1 MNYHNMKR
9 VSINPHKKLHSRSVI
24 SHIGIATLSF
34 LTLILS
40 SCSDM
45 LSTESEMVEF
55 ERDNTLN
62 HPTDSVY
69 SVLGIIGKMQV
80 IADRTVLLGEVRAD
94 LMETTE
100 AASADLKRLANFN
113 LSEDNKY
120 NAVSDYYAVIN
131 NCNYYLA
138 YVDTAL
144 QRRGRNI
151 FQYEYAAV
159 KAFRA
164 WTYLQLAQIYG
175 AVPLVLTPVMTEM
188 EAQKAMEQEKKG
200 IMDICQYFIK
210 DLTPYAEVDL
220 PRFGDINGMESQ
232 RFFIPMRALLGDLC
246 LWAGQYQEAARWYH
260 NYLTEKK
267 NPILLNY
274 SNRIT
279 WPSVSEFV
287 RPIDSYSVTGT
298 TEVLSFIPMEQRV
311 FDGVVS
317 DLSNVFNSTEENRNY
332 FQLTP
337 SIAMHQLS
345 ADQTFC
351 IENRTNTQIDTIYVP
366 KKGLN
371 QEILVGD
378 LRFYSN
384 YKTSSVTRDSYSE
397 YNADYQT
404 IQKITRS
411 YVPTYR
417 RTMVYLRYAEALN
430 RAGLPQSAFS
440 VLKYGLCQE
449 NIVSYVDSL
458 ERDKAGELI
467 AFDANVFTKENTIGI
482 HSMGSGDSQINAY
495 YTLPMP
501 SAPLASKQD
510 TINYQI
516 PLVEDMIIN
525 EMALEGAF
533 EGYRFYDLMRIALR
547 RNDPNYLA
555 APISQRMGIRD
566 ENIYSLL
573 MDTKNW
579 YLPLK

>member
-1 MNYHNMKR
+1 MKR

-24 SHIGIATLSF
+24 SHIGIATLSL

-430 RAGLPQSAFS
+430 RAGHPQSAFS

>member
-1 MNYHNMKR
+1 MKR
-9 VSINPHKKLHSRSVI
+9 VSINPHKKLRSHSII
-24 SHIGIATLSF
+24 SHIGIATLSL
-34 LTLILS
+34 LTLVFT

-100 AASADLKRLANFN
+100 AASADLKRLASFN

-120 NAVSDYYAVIN
+120 NAVSDYYAIIN

-144 QRRGRNI
+144 QRRGRNL

-175 AVPLVLTPVMTEM
+175 AVPLVLTPVMTEL
-188 EAQKAMEQEKKG
+188 EAQKAMEQERKG
-200 IMDICQYFIK
+200 IMEICQYFIN
-210 DLTPYAEVDL
+210 DLTQYAEVEL

-260 NYLTEKK
+260 NYLTERKG
-267 NPILLNY
+267 PILLNY
-274 SNRIT
+274 TNRIS

-287 RPIDSYSVTGT
+287 RPVDSYSITGT
-298 TEVLSFIPMEQRV
+298 MEVLSFIPMEQRV

-317 DLSNVFNSTEENRNY
+317 DLSNVYNSTEENRNY
-332 FQLTP
+332 FQVTP
-337 SIAMHQLS
+337 SMAMRQLS

-351 IENRTNTQIDTIYVP
+351 IENKTNTQIDTIYVP

-378 LRFYSN
+378 LRLYSN
-384 YKTSSVTRDSYSE
+384 YKTSSVTRDTYSE
-397 YNADYQT
+397 YGADYQT
-404 IQKITRS
+404 IQKITRM

-440 VLKYGLCQE
+440 ILKYGLCQE
-449 NIVSYVDSL
+449 NIAAYVDSL

-467 AFDANVFTKENTIGI
+467 AFDANEFTKENTIGI
-482 HSMGSGDSQINAY
+482 HSLGSGDSQVNAY

-501 SAPLASKQD
+501 DAPLATRQD

-516 PLVEDMIIN
+516 PLVEDLIIN

-533 EGYRFYDLMRIALR
+533 EGYRFYDLMRVALR

-555 APISQRMGIRD
+555 APVSQRMGIRD
-566 ENIYSLL
+566 NNIYSLL

>member
-9 VSINPHKKLHSRSVI
+9 VSINPHKKLRSHSII
-24 SHIGIATLSF
+24 SHIGIATLSL
-34 LTLILS
+34 LTLVFT

-100 AASADLKRLANFN
+100 AASADLKRLASFN

-120 NAVSDYYAVIN
+120 NAVSDYYAIIN

-144 QRRGRNI
+144 QRRGRNL

-175 AVPLVLTPVMTEM
+175 AVPLVLTPVMTEL
-188 EAQKAMEQEKKG
+188 EAQKAMEQERKG
-200 IMDICQYFIK
+200 IMEICQYFIN
-210 DLTPYAEVDL
+210 DLTPYAEVEL

-260 NYLTEKK
+260 NYLTERKG
-267 NPILLNY
+267 PIMLNY
-274 SNRIT
+274 TNRIS

-287 RPIDSYSVTGT
+287 RPVDSYSVTGT
-298 TEVLSFIPMEQRV
+298 MEVLSFIPMEQRV

-317 DLSNVFNSTEENRNY
+317 DLSNVYNSTEENRNY
-332 FQLTP
+332 FQVTP
-337 SIAMHQLS
+337 SMAMRQLS

-351 IENRTNTQIDTIYVP
+351 IENKTNTQIDTIYVP

-378 LRFYSN
+378 LRLYSN
-384 YKTSSVTRDSYSE
+384 YKTSSVTRDTYSE
-397 YNADYQT
+397 YGADYQT
-404 IQKITRS
+404 IQKITRM

-440 VLKYGLCQE
+440 ILKYGLCQE
-449 NIVSYVDSL
+449 NIAAYVDSL

-467 AFDANVFTKENTIGI
+467 AFDANEFTKENTIGI
-482 HSMGSGDSQINAY
+482 HSMGSGDSQVNAY

-501 SAPLASKQD
+501 DAPLATRQD

-516 PLVEDMIIN
+516 PLVEDLIIN

-533 EGYRFYDLMRIALR
+533 EGYRFYDLMRVALR

-555 APISQRMGIRD
+555 APVSQRMGIRD
-566 ENIYSLL
+566 NNIYSLL

>member
-1 MNYHNMKR
+1 MKR

>member
-24 SHIGIATLSF
+24 SHIGIATLSL

-151 FQYEYAAV
+151 FQYEFAAV

-188 EAQKAMEQEKKG
+188 EAQKAMEQERKG

>member
-9 VSINPHKKLHSRSVI
+9 VSINLHKKLHSRSVI
-24 SHIGIATLSF
+24 SHIGIATLSL

>member
-1 MNYHNMKR
+1 MKR

-188 EAQKAMEQEKKG
+188 EAQKAMEQERKG

>member
-9 VSINPHKKLHSRSVI
+9 VSINPYKKLHSRSVI
-24 SHIGIATLSF
+24 SHIGIATLSL

-430 RAGLPQSAFS
+430 RAGLPQSAIS

>member
-1 MNYHNMKR
+1 MKR
-9 VSINPHKKLHSRSVI
+9 VSINPYKKLHSRSVI
-24 SHIGIATLSF
+24 SHIGIATLSL

-345 ADQTFC
+345 AAQTFC

>member
-24 SHIGIATLSF
+24 SHIGVATLSL

-188 EAQKAMEQEKKG
+188 EAQKAMEQERKG

-533 EGYRFYDLMRIALR
+533 EGYRFYDLMRIAIR

>member
-1 MNYHNMKR
+1 MNHHNMKR

-24 SHIGIATLSF
+24 SHIGIATLSL

-188 EAQKAMEQEKKG
+188 EAQKAMEQERKG

>member
-9 VSINPHKKLHSRSVI
+9 VSINPHKKLRSHSII
-24 SHIGIATLSF
+24 SHIGIATLSL
-34 LTLILS
+34 LTLVFT

-100 AASADLKRLANFN
+100 AASADLKRLASFN

-120 NAVSDYYAVIN
+120 NAVSDYYAIIN

-144 QRRGRNI
+144 QRRGRNL

-175 AVPLVLTPVMTEM
+175 AVPLVLTPVMTEL
-188 EAQKAMEQEKKG
+188 EAQKAMEQERKG
-200 IMDICQYFIK
+200 IMEICQYFIN
-210 DLTPYAEVDL
+210 DLTPYAEVEL

-260 NYLTEKK
+260 NYLTERKG
-267 NPILLNY
+267 PIMLNY
-274 SNRIT
+274 TNRIS

-287 RPIDSYSVTGT
+287 RPVDSYSVTGT
-298 TEVLSFIPMEQRV
+298 IEVLSFIPMEQRV

-317 DLSNVFNSTEENRNY
+317 DLSNVYNSTEENRNY
-332 FQLTP
+332 FQVTP
-337 SIAMHQLS
+337 SMAMRQLS

-351 IENRTNTQIDTIYVP
+351 IENKTNTQIDTIYVP

-378 LRFYSN
+378 LRLYSN
-384 YKTSSVTRDSYSE
+384 YKTSSVTRDTYSE
-397 YNADYQT
+397 YGADYQT
-404 IQKITRS
+404 IQKITRM

-440 VLKYGLCQE
+440 ILKYGLCQE
-449 NIVSYVDSL
+449 NIAAYVDSL

-467 AFDANVFTKENTIGI
+467 AFDANEFTKENTIGI
-482 HSMGSGDSQINAY
+482 HSMGSGDSQVNAY

-501 SAPLASKQD
+501 DAPLATRQD

-516 PLVEDMIIN
+516 PLVEDLIIN

-533 EGYRFYDLMRIALR
+533 EGYRFYDLMRVALR

-555 APISQRMGIRD
+555 APVSQRMGIRD
-566 ENIYSLL
+566 NNIYSLL

>member
-1 MNYHNMKR
+1 MKR
-9 VSINPHKKLHSRSVI
+9 VSINPYKKLHSRSVI
-24 SHIGIATLSF
+24 SHIGIATLSL

-188 EAQKAMEQEKKG
+188 EAQKAMEQERKG

-573 MDTKNW
+573 MATKNW

>member
-24 SHIGIATLSF
+24 SHIGIATLSL

-246 LWAGQYQEAARWYH
+246 LWAGQYQEASRWYH

>member
-9 VSINPHKKLHSRSVI
+9 VSINPYKKLHSRSVI
-24 SHIGIATLSF
+24 SHIGIATLSL

>member
-1 MNYHNMKR
+1 MKR
-9 VSINPHKKLHSRSVI
+9 VSINPYKKLHSRSVI
-24 SHIGIATLSF
+24 SHIGIATLSL

-188 EAQKAMEQEKKG
+188 EAQKAMEQERKG

>member
-1 MNYHNMKR
+1 MKR

-24 SHIGIATLSF
+24 SHIGIATLSL
-34 LTLILS
+34 LTLIFS

>member
-1 MNYHNMKR
+1 MKR

-24 SHIGIATLSF
+24 SHIGIATLSL

-120 NAVSDYYAVIN
+120 NAVSDYYAIIN

>member
-1 MNYHNMKR
+1 MKR
-9 VSINPHKKLHSRSVI
+9 VSINPYKKLHSRSVI
-24 SHIGIATLSF
+24 SHIGIATLSL

-175 AVPLVLTPVMTEM
+175 AVSLVLTPVMTEM

-246 LWAGQYQEAARWYH
+246 LWAGQYQEASRWYH

>member
-9 VSINPHKKLHSRSVI
+9 VSINPHKKLRSHSII
-24 SHIGIATLSF
+24 SHIGIATLSL
-34 LTLILS
+34 LTLVFT

-100 AASADLKRLANFN
+100 AASADLKRLASFN

-120 NAVSDYYAVIN
+120 NAVSDYYAIIN

-144 QRRGRNI
+144 QRRGRNL

-175 AVPLVLTPVMTEM
+175 AVPLVLTPEMTEL
-188 EAQKAMEQEKKG
+188 EAQKAMEQERKG
-200 IMDICQYFIK
+200 IMEICQYFIN
-210 DLTPYAEVDL
+210 DLTPYAEVEL

-260 NYLTEKK
+260 NYLTERKG
-267 NPILLNY
+267 PILLNY
-274 SNRIT
+274 TNRIS

-287 RPIDSYSVTGT
+287 RPVDSYSVTGT
-298 TEVLSFIPMEQRV
+298 IEVLSFIPMEQRV

-317 DLSNVFNSTEENRNY
+317 DLSNVYNSTEENRNY
-332 FQLTP
+332 FQVTP
-337 SIAMHQLS
+337 SMAMRQLS

-351 IENRTNTQIDTIYVP
+351 IENKTNTQIDTIYVP

-378 LRFYSN
+378 LRLYSN
-384 YKTSSVTRDSYSE
+384 YKTSSVTRDTYSE
-397 YNADYQT
+397 YGADYQT
-404 IQKITRS
+404 IQKITRM

-440 VLKYGLCQE
+440 ILKYGLCQE
-449 NIVSYVDSL
+449 NIAAYVDSL

-467 AFDANVFTKENTIGI
+467 AFDANEFTKENTIGI
-482 HSMGSGDSQINAY
+482 HSMGSGDSQVNAY

-501 SAPLASKQD
+501 EAPLATRQD

-516 PLVEDMIIN
+516 PLVEDLIIN

-533 EGYRFYDLMRIALR
+533 EGYRFYDLMRVALR

-555 APISQRMGIRD
+555 APVSQRMGIRD
-566 ENIYSLL
+566 NNIYSLL

>member
-24 SHIGIATLSF
+24 SHIGIATLSL

-100 AASADLKRLANFN
+100 AASADLKQLANFN

>member
-9 VSINPHKKLHSRSVI
+9 VSINLHKKLHSRSVI
-24 SHIGIATLSF
+24 SHIGIATLSL

-188 EAQKAMEQEKKG
+188 EAQKAMEQERKG

>member
-1 MNYHNMKR
+1 MKR
-9 VSINPHKKLHSRSVI
+9 VSINLHKKLHSRSVI
-24 SHIGIATLSF
+24 SHIGIATLSL

-188 EAQKAMEQEKKG
+188 EAQKAMEQERKG